1 MIWPTEQ
8 CKRALN
14 ITTLPDTDLG
24 LTKDWERQHRTV
36 EGYSAVFTE
45 ICDEME
51 AAILDD
57 DTQHHYEPD
66 YGCTCL
72 MPSSY
77 DGSSIAGYSGG
88 NRSST
93 TRTSNNRVS
102 PRLTRSPGPASPMCV
117 ECCSWA
123 GESSELAANIQGHD
137 PDEVPPRAVSVP
149 SVTSIPFAQGSRS
162 FADVVRMNRD
172 ALLPQLAR
180 LFRVAPSKEFT
191 PMLHQF
197 IQENMRQRL
206 LRSGRREVDWYL
218 LRSEDVKLC
227 EERFLEAMDFEDH
240 NEAYC
245 LMSCLTDD
253 RHCPS
258 HRTASLHL

>member
-36 EGYSAVFTE
+36 EGYRAVLTE

-51 AAILDD
+51 AAILEDN
-57 DTQHHYEPD
+57 TQHHYEPD

-77 DGSSIAGYSGG
+77 GGSSVAGYSGG
-88 NRSST
+88 TISSTSRSSID
-93 TRTSNNRVS
+93 RVS
-102 PRLTRSPGPASPMCV
+102 HRLTMSPGSASPMSG

-123 GESSELAANIQGHD
+123 GEASDLGADVQDHD
-137 PDEVPPRAVSVP
+137 DDEGPPRAVSVP

-180 LFRVAPSKEFT
+180 LFRVAPAKEFT

-206 LRSGRREVDWYL
+206 LRSSRREVDWYL

-240 NEAYC
+240 NEAF
-245 LMSCLTDD
+245 
-253 RHCPS
+253 
-258 HRTASLHL
+258 